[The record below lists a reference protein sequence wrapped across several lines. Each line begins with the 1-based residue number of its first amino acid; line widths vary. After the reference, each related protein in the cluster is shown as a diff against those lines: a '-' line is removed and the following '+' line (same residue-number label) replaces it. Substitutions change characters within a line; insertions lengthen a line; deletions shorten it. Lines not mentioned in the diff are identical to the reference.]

1 MRHALLFTLFFIILF
16 STHLSAQ
23 DTIIFIDNKEVLAK
37 VLEIGKTIK
46 YKKYSNLEGPTYI
59 AEQHEVYSIIY
70 SNGEK
75 DIFNKTREIYI
86 EKETTIIIENKIDSY
101 DDGIVENYLYLNNN
115 GFNKQYYEG
124 YKQLSKEAF
133 IEKLQTSP
141 KAMETYDAGQ
151 NLKTNGNILTF
162 LGGAVMMVGIIRRV
176 IDITSNLDRP
186 TFLAQKEKRYT
197 GIGALI
203 TGGVISV
210 IGGGVKRRGVA
221 RQLNALDIYN
231 ISVSERT
238 SVGFSETGI
247 GLRVRF

>member
-1 MRHALLFTLFFIILF
+1 MRHALLLTLFFVTLF
-16 STHLSAQ
+16 SIHLSAQ

-46 YKKYSNLEGPTYI
+46 YKKYSNLDGPTYI
-59 AEQHEVYSIIY
+59 AGQHEVYSIIY

-75 DIFNKTREIYI
+75 DIFNKTKEIYTK
-86 EKETTIIIENKIDSY
+86 KEPTIIIENKIDSY

-141 KAMETYDAGQ
+141 KAMETYNAGE
-151 NLKTNGNILTF
+151 NLKINGRILTF
-162 LGGAVMMVGIIRRV
+162 LGGTVMMVGIIRSV
-176 IDITSNLDRP
+176 IAITSNLDSP
-186 TFLAQKEKRYT
+186 TFPVQDEKRYA

-203 TGGVISV
+203 TGCV
-210 IGGGVKRRGVA
+210 IGAIGKGIERRGIV
-221 RQLNALDIYN
+221 RQFSALDIYN
-231 ISVSERT
+231 ISVSEKT
-238 SVGFSETGI
+238 SIGFSQN
-247 GLRVRF
+247 GLGLLIRF